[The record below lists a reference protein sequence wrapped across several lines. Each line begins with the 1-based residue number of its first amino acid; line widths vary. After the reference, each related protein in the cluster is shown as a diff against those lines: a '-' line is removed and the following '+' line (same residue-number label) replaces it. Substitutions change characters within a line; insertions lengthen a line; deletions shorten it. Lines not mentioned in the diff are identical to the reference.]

1 MDGAHRSKAL
11 STIGAGPLGPPI
23 PNPAAQVSQAFA
35 HRAEADFAALLDFYR
50 IQWEYEPVSFPL
62 QRANDGRIVQMFTPD
77 FYLPEQEL
85 FIELT
90 TMKQSLITKKHSK
103 IRRLK
108 ELHPEIKVMLLTRR
122 DYHELLSQYGY
133 GAVEITALP
142 ESDIDRIL
150 YSQGEIEARVTELG
164 REISQ
169 DYAEQSLVL
178 VGILKGVTFF
188 MADLARAITRPLALD
203 YLAVAPPQQ
212 EQSERVRFIKDL
224 DLDIKD
230 RHVLLIEDILTTGLT
245 IDFVISR
252 IREYSPASL
261 ELCALFDKREQRV
274 VDVAARYIGF
284 QVPSAFVVG
293 YGLDYRELYR
303 NLPFVCV
310 LRPEVYARDAADNES
325 GDDGLKSSPAATT

>member
-1 MDGAHRSKAL
+1 MAPPHRSKAL
-11 STIGAGPLGPPI
+11 STIGAGPLGPPL
-23 PNPAAQVSQAFA
+23 PNPTAQTSPNFA
-35 HRAEADFAALLDFYR
+35 HKAEADFAALLDFYR
-50 IQWEYEPVSFPL
+50 IEWEYEPVSFPL

-90 TMKQSLITKKHSK
+90 TMKQSLITKKHGK
-103 IRRLK
+103 IRRVK

-142 ESDIDRIL
+142 ESDIERIL
-150 YSQGEIEARVTELG
+150 YSQSEIAARVDELG
-164 REISQ
+164 QEISQ
-169 DYAEQSLVL
+169 DYADQSLIL
-178 VGILKGVTFF
+178 VGLLKGVTFF

-203 YLAVAPPQQ
+203 YLAVAPPQP
-212 EQSERVRFIKDL
+212 EQSERVRFVKDL
-224 DLDIKD
+224 DLEIRD

-252 IREYSPASL
+252 LKARRPASL
-261 ELCALFDKREQRV
+261 EVCALFDKREQRV
-274 VDVAARYIGF
+274 IDVPARYVGF
-284 QVPSAFVVG
+284 QIPSAFVVG

-310 LRPEVYARDAADNES
+310 LRPEVYARDAIDNGPDES
-325 GDDGLKSSPAATT
+325 VMTPIAPTR

>member
-1 MDGAHRSKAL
+1 MATAHRSKAL

-23 PNPAAQVSQAFA
+23 PNPAAQATPEFA
-35 HRAEADFAALLDFYR
+35 HRAEVDFAALLDFYR
-50 IQWEYEPVSFPL
+50 IEWEYEPVSFPL

-85 FIELT
+85 FVELT
-90 TMKQSLITKKHSK
+90 TMKQSLITKKHGK

-150 YSQGEIEARVTELG
+150 YSQSEIAARVAELG
-164 REISQ
+164 HQISE
-169 DYAEQSLVL
+169 DYADRSLIL

-203 YLAVAPPQQ
+203 YLAVAPPQP

-224 DLDIKD
+224 NLEIKD
-230 RHVLLIEDILTTGLT
+230 RDVLLIEDILTTGLT

-252 IREYSPASL
+252 LNDRRPASL
-261 ELCALFDKREQRV
+261 EICALFDKRDQRV
-274 VDVAARYIGF
+274 VDVPARYIGF
-284 QVPSAFVVG
+284 QIPSAFVVG

-310 LRPEVYARDAADNES
+310 LRPEVYARDANES
-325 GDDGLKSSPAATT
+325 EAGDDGITTPIAATS

>member
-1 MDGAHRSKAL
+1 MATPHRSKAL
-11 STIGAGPLGPPI
+11 STVGAGPLGPPI
-23 PNPAAQVSQAFA
+23 PNPAAQVDQSFA
-35 HRAEADFAALLDFYR
+35 HKAEADFAALLDFYR
-50 IQWEYEPVSFPL
+50 ITWEYEPVSFPL

-77 FYLPEQEL
+77 FYLPEQDL

-90 TMKQSLITKKHSK
+90 TMKQSLITKKHGK
-103 IRRLK
+103 IRRVK

-142 ESDIDRIL
+142 ESDIERIL
-150 YSQGEIEARVTELG
+150 YSQSEIAARVAALG
-164 REISQ
+164 KEISH
-169 DYAEQSLVL
+169 DYADHSLIL
-178 VGILKGVTFF
+178 AGLLKGVTFF

-203 YLAVAPPQQ
+203 YLAVAPPHPD
-212 EQSERVRFIKDL
+212 QSERVRFIKDL
-224 DLDIKD
+224 DLDIRD

-252 IREYSPASL
+252 LRKRRPASL
-261 ELCALFDKREQRV
+261 EVCALFDKREQRV
-274 VDVAARYIGF
+274 VDVLARYIGF
-284 QVPSAFVVG
+284 QIPSAFVVG

-310 LRPEVYARDAADNES
+310 LRPEVYARDIETES
-325 GDDGLKSSPAATT
+325 EGGVKVSSAQAS

>member
-1 MDGAHRSKAL
+1 MDGHHRSKAL
-11 STIGAGPLGPPI
+11 LTIGAGPLGPPI
-23 PNPAAQVSQAFA
+23 PNPAAQVIQDFA

-50 IQWEYEPVSFPL
+50 IKWEYEPVSFPL

-150 YSQGEIEARVTELG
+150 YSQGEIEARVAELG
-164 REISQ
+164 HEISH
-169 DYAEQSLVL
+169 DYADQSLVL

-252 IREYSPASL
+252 IRERRPASL
-261 ELCALFDKREQRV
+261 EVCALFDKREQRV
-274 VDVAARYIGF
+274 VDVHARYIGF
-284 QVPSAFVVG
+284 QIPSAFVVG

-310 LRPEVYARDAADNES
+310 LRPEVYARSAAEDDQ
-325 GDDGLKSSPAATT
+325 GDDDVKSPVAAAN

>member
-1 MDGAHRSKAL
+1 MATPHRSKAL

-23 PNPAAQVSQAFA
+23 PNPAAQATPVFA
-35 HRAEADFAALLDFYR
+35 HRAESDFAALLDFYR
-50 IQWEYEPVSFPL
+50 INWEYEPVSFPL

-103 IRRLK
+103 IRRVK

-142 ESDIDRIL
+142 ESDIERIL
-150 YSQGEIEARVTELG
+150 YSQSEIAVRVAELG
-164 REISQ
+164 QEISQ
-169 DYAEQSLVL
+169 DYAEHSLIL

-203 YLAVAPPQQ
+203 YLAVAPPQP

-224 DLDIKD
+224 DLEIRD

-252 IREYSPASL
+252 LNDRQPASL
-261 ELCALFDKREQRV
+261 EVCSLFDKRDQRV
-274 VDVAARYIGF
+274 VDIAARYIGF
-284 QVPSAFVVG
+284 QIPSAFVVG

-310 LRPEVYARDAADNES
+310 LRPEAYAREASTDERDEVSAPTS
-325 GDDGLKSSPAATT
+325 